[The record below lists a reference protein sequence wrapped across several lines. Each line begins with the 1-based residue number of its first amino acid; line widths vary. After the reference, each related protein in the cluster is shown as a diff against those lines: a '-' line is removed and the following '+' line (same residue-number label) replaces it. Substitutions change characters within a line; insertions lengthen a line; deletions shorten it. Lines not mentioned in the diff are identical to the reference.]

1 MLAKLRT
8 TARGYGRK
16 NTGREFYQQSF
27 IQNICKRMMK
37 AAVNATLG
45 TESRQRRSDMHFK
58 LNELWDNGEKSGM
71 GFSGRWHHR
80 QSCAV

>member
-8 TARGYGRK
+8 TAHGYRRK
-16 NTGREFYQQSF
+16 NTGREFYQQRF
-27 IQNICKRMMK
+27 IQNICKGMIK

-45 TESRQRRSDMHFK
+45 IESTQRSDMQLK
-58 LNELWDNGEKSGM
+58 LNGLWDNGEKSGM
-71 GFSGRWHHR
+71 GFSVQWHQR